1 MKSFPRVERRRL
13 SETVAGQLEEAIL
26 SGDFQTGHRL
36 PAEQALADQFG
47 VSRNVVREAFKMLQE
62 RGLIEVLNGSGAYV
76 ARPNTLATSN
86 ALARYL
92 RLLGANS
99 SVKALYEV
107 RKIIEGS
114 NARLA
119 AERADAD
126 DLARMAVCLDQMQS
140 NMDSIERWSAA
151 DLDFHQAVAQAT
163 HNPFLSAI
171 LQPLVEQL
179 RGMIAEG
186 YLVPGAV
193 QTGLEAHQR
202 LYGCIAEHDPEAAL
216 QAMLDHLQDS
226 EMRVETV
233 LAPA

>member
-1 MKSFPRVERRRL
+1 MTSRPANACPPSRPWPISLRSAAMSCAKPSKCCKSAA
-13 SETVAGQLEEAIL
+13 S
-26 SGDFQTGHRL
+26 
-36 PAEQALADQFG
+36 
-47 VSRNVVREAFKMLQE
+47 
-62 RGLIEVLNGSGAYV
+62 IEVLNGSGAYV
-76 ARPNTLATSN
+76 AQPNTLATSN
-86 ALARYL
+86 ALSRYL
-92 RLLGANS
+92 RLLGATS

-119 AERADAD
+119 AERADAE

-151 DLDFHQAVAQAT
+151 DFDFHRAVAQAT

-171 LQPLVEQL
+171 LQPLVDQL

-193 QTGLEAHQR
+193 QTGLEAHRR
-202 LYGCIAEHDPEAAL
+202 LYGCIAGHDPEAAL

-226 EMRVETV
+226 EMRVTTV
-233 LAPA
+233 LAPV